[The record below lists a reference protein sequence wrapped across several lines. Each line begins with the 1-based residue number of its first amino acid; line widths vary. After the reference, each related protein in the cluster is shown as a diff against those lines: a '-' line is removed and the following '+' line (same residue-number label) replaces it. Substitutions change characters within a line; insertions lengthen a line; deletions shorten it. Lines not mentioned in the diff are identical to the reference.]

1 MEVSLDEATPTQT
14 KPVGPVLVKDRGG
27 RTLFY
32 AMGVR
37 FRGYVVPDT
46 QCEWALQNAIERFR
60 GMETS
65 LASFVTPVGVFS
77 VSLLWGRYSN
87 FALTVLTI
95 TLMVSGIGRVLQRH
109 WCFGDLVAELER
121 AEPLDLKGRRISLA
135 LFSLIATAYCSFV
148 VWRIVQAIQSNSF

>member
-1 MEVSLDEATPTQT
+1 
-14 KPVGPVLVKDRGG
+14 
-27 RTLFY
+27 
-32 AMGVR
+32 MGVR

-95 TLMVSGIGRVLQRH
+95 TLMVSGIVTGSL
-109 WCFGDLVAELER
+109 
-121 AEPLDLKGRRISLA
+121 RISQVPVAASRVKTPPSIREVVEAKNWQLA
-135 LFSLIATAYCSFV
+135 QHETGV
-148 VWRIVQAIQSNSF
+148 VEECLSDLNRLADEAVDKLAGM